1 MQTAINNSSS
11 PRHLGYGNIIFLGFI
26 FKFQLLFHTIR
37 IIFISN
43 FELYVP
49 RVFAYCSAF
58 HVERCDHGWLGQLK
72 RCRQQVACIRLITDL
87 YFNLYLLS
95 SPLEAMIS

>member
-49 RVFAYCSAF
+49 RVFDT
-58 HVERCDHGWLGQLK
+58 VQLSMW
-72 RCRQQVACIRLITDL
+72 RDAIMVDWA
-87 YFNLYLLS
+87 N
-95 SPLEAMIS
+95 